1 MRFSTAL
8 RDSARRRLER
18 LGRTDIVVGIPSYNA
33 AATVGHVLQTA
44 VRGLQ
49 TYFPDR
55 LALVM
60 VADGGSVDDTREAAE
75 EVRGD
80 SYNVETLVT
89 IYRGLPGKGT
99 AVRAILE
106 AAELLHASACILL
119 DADLRSITPEW
130 IRNLAKPILEGG
142 YDFIAPYYR
151 RYKYDGTITNTIVY
165 NLTRVLYGLR
175 IRQPIGG
182 DFALSRRAVRQY
194 LDYDVWETD
203 VARFGVDVWLT
214 VTAVVHGFRIGQAR
228 LGTKVHDVKDP
239 AEHLGPMFRQVVGT
253 VFALMQTHENFWK
266 SVRGSQPVEILGEE
280 PPGQPEPFRISM
292 EPLLEAFRLG
302 VLYFGPLWQSIL
314 DPPTYSALLD
324 LAYRPVEEFRLPI
337 ETWVRCV
344 YAFAVTYKNWPRHKG
359 KLLDIMLPLYNAR
372 VASLVNELADVSD
385 AEAEA
390 FFDAQAAVFEALK
403 DELVRKWDDPAEAQ
417 KWKVTIPAGPRRGVV
432 IIGAGPTA
440 RTIARYL
447 SVARPVWLVDRNGE
461 NCREAARAG
470 LSVVEGD
477 ALRREVLET
486 AHAGEA
492 ALLIAM
498 TPNDEVNVWTA
509 RLAQNDLGVPTV
521 LVLEAGDRPDELRE
535 ALRST
540 QARGFRLGAFEIQDW
555 DWWIEHRPTTETM
568 FVVQEA
574 VPPEQFLQ
582 GLPDR
587 FFLPIAV
594 LRDSERFFF
603 YEVDSLRPADR
614 VVGLTVAKP

>member
-18 LGRTDIVVGIPSYNA
+18 LGRADIVVGIPSYNT

-44 VRGLQ
+44 VQGLQ
-49 TYFPDR
+49 TYFPDC
-55 LALVM
+55 LGLVL

-75 EVRGD
+75 EVRVD

-106 AAELLHASACILL
+106 AAEFLQARACVLL
-119 DADLRSITPEW
+119 DADLRSVTPEW
-130 IRNLAKPILEGG
+130 IRNLAEPVLERG

-165 NLTRVLYGLR
+165 NLTRALYGLQ

-182 DFALSRRAVRQY
+182 DFALSQTAVRRY
-194 LDYDVWETD
+194 LEHDVWETD
-203 VARFGVDVWLT
+203 VARFGVDAWLT
-214 VTAVVHGFRIGQAR
+214 VTAIVHRFRIGQAR

-253 VFALMQTHENFWK
+253 VFTLMQTHEAFWK

-280 PPGQPEPFRISM
+280 PPGRPEPFSISM

-302 VLYFGPLWQSIL
+302 VLYFGPLWQNVL
-314 DPPTYSALLD
+314 DPPTYHALLD
-324 LAYRPVEEFRLPI
+324 LAYRPAEEFRLPI

-372 VASLVNELADVSD
+372 VASLINELADVPD

-403 DELVRKWDDPAEAQ
+403 DELVRRWDDPQEAQ
-417 KWKVTIPAGPRRGVV
+417 KWKAAAPTGPRRAVV
-432 IIGAGPTA
+432 LIGAGPTA
-440 RTIARYL
+440 RTVARYL
-447 SVARPVWLVDRNGE
+447 SATRPVWLVDRNRE
-461 NCREAARAG
+461 NCEEAARAG
-470 LSVVEGD
+470 LQVVEGD

-498 TPNDEVNVWTA
+498 TPNDEVNVLST
-509 RLAQNDLGVPTV
+509 RLARRDLAVPTV
-521 LVLEAGDRPDELRE
+521 FVLEAGDRPDELRE
-535 ALRST
+535 ALRGA
-540 QARGFRLGAFEIQDW
+540 QARGFRLGAFEVQDW
-555 DWWIEHRPTTETM
+555 DWWIEHGRTTETVL
-568 FVVQEA
+568 VVQEA
-574 VPPEQFLQ
+574 TTPEQFLQ
-582 GLPDR
+582 NLTDR
-587 FFLPIAV
+587 LFMPIAV
-594 LRDSERFFF
+594 IRGSEHFFF
-603 YEVDSLRPADR
+603 WEVDRLEPSDR
-614 VVGLTVAKP
+614 VLGLAVAEP

>member
-18 LGRTDIVVGIPSYNA
+18 LGRADIVVGIPSYNT

-44 VRGLQ
+44 VQGLQ

-55 LALVM
+55 LGLVM

-75 EVRGD
+75 EVRVD

-106 AAELLHASACILL
+106 AAEFLHAQACVLL
-119 DADLRSITPEW
+119 DADLRSVTPEW
-130 IRNLAKPILEGG
+130 IRNLAEPVLERG
-142 YDFIAPYYR
+142 YDFVAPYYR

-165 NLTRVLYGLR
+165 NLTRALYGLR

-182 DFALSRRAVRQY
+182 DFALSRAAALRY

-214 VTAVVHGFRIGQAR
+214 VTAIVHRFRVCQAR
-228 LGTKVHDVKDP
+228 LGTKVHAVKDP

-253 VFALMQTHENFWK
+253 VFTLMQEHASFWK
-266 SVRGSQPVEILGEE
+266 SVRGSQPVEIVGEE
-280 PPGQPEPFRISM
+280 PPGRPEPFTISM

-302 VLYFGPLWQSIL
+302 VLYFGPLWQNIL
-314 DPPTYSALLD
+314 TPSVYHDLVE
-324 LAYRPVEEFRLPI
+324 LAYRPAEEFRLPI
-337 ETWVRCV
+337 ETWVRIV
-344 YAFAVTYKNWPRHKG
+344 YDFAVTYKNWPRHKG

-372 VASLVNELADVSD
+372 VASLVNELADVPD

-390 FFDAQAAVFEALK
+390 LFDAQAAVFESLK
-403 DELVRKWDDPAEAQ
+403 DELVQKWDDPHEAQ
-417 KWKVTIPAGPRRGVV
+417 KWQAATPSGPRRAVV

-440 RTIARYL
+440 RTVARYL
-447 SVARPVWLVDRNGE
+447 SAGRPVWLVDRNRE
-461 NCREAARAG
+461 NCEEAARAG
-470 LSVVEGD
+470 LQVVEGD
-477 ALRREVLET
+477 ALRREVLEA

-498 TPNDEVNVWTA
+498 TPNDEVNVLAA
-509 RLAQNDLGVPTV
+509 RLARGDLGVPTIFI
-521 LVLEAGDRPDELRE
+521 LETGDRPDERQE
-535 ALRST
+535 ALQDM
-540 QARGFRLGAFEIQDW
+540 QARSFRLGAFEVQDW
-555 DWWIEHRPTTETM
+555 DWWIEHHRVTETVV
-568 FVVQEA
+568 VVQETTT
-574 VPPEQFLQ
+574 PEQFLR
-582 GLPDR
+582 DR
-587 FFLPIAV
+587 SGKPFLPIAV
-594 LRDSERFFF
+594 VRGSEHPFFW
-603 YEVDSLRPADR
+603 EVDRLEPSDR
-614 VVGLTVAKP
+614 VLGLAVTEP